1 MNVLLT
7 RRVRKKHR
15 IMERKRHQIVRH
27 LCIPLHMICIGWNQK
42 EVFVGTLSMQ
52 RNHTVFLHAFKV
64 EFHSTVESS
73 KKIDNVLF
81 EQQVLHY
88 VTVFTCF
95 PVTHIHPEIIDCKD
109 LTRND
114 ALYMHLVGL
123 FEVRMNRARKVHV
136 SNQSVC

>member
-1 MNVLLT
+1 M
-7 RRVRKKHR
+7 
-15 IMERKRHQIVRH
+15 KRNDSI
-27 LCIPLHMICIGWNQK
+27 
-42 EVFVGTLSMQ
+42 
-52 RNHTVFLHAFKV
+52 FLHAFEV
-64 EFHSTVESS
+64 EFYAAVESS